1 MNAASKPGRCLG
13 LIGGLGPGA
22 TAHYYQQLVAAHEQR
37 GRTLRLL
44 IAHADI
50 KRVYALVTA
59 KDLDG
64 LARYLAGLI
73 AETAA
78 GGAELTAIVAA
89 TPHICAS
96 QLGAISPLPLI
107 DMLAEVRQAVNAR
120 GLKRVALLGTRFTI
134 ETRLFG
140 CLEGIETVMPEA
152 GQIETI
158 QDLYKE
164 FVEGRGSDVKTDEL
178 RRIARAFVSRDG
190 AQSVLIA
197 GTDLSD
203 VFTEA
208 NAGFPMIDCAR
219 VHIDAIVRRLLD

>member
-1 MNAASKPGRCLG
+1 
-13 LIGGLGPGA
+13 
-22 TAHYYQQLVAAHEQR
+22 
-37 GRTLRLL
+37 
-44 IAHADI
+44 
-50 KRVYALVTA
+50 
-59 KDLDG
+59 
-64 LARYLAGLI
+64 
-73 AETAA
+73 
-78 GGAELTAIVAA
+78 
-89 TPHICAS
+89 
-96 QLGAISPLPLI
+96 
-107 DMLAEVRQAVNAR
+107 VNAR